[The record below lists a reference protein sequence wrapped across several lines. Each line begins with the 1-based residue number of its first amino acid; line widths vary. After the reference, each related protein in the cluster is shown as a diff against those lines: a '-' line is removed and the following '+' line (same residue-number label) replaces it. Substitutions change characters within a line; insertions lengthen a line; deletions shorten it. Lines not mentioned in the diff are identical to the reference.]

1 LLYLCGHLHTQHF
14 VQTDKLT
21 DIVTGGFCVYPHR
34 YGYIEISTE
43 GWKYEAKTTDVS
55 GYALENN
62 VDDVN
67 LLEYSSYGYDFFY
80 NSAYAQAK
88 EAISSVVT
96 DSELAEKYSDFSAKL
111 NVAYFGGVFS
121 DLDFSFI
128 DDFISATEG
137 TGWNSYMKTILL
149 DTKDNVYC
157 HWPVEAE

>member
-1 LLYLCGHLHTQHF
+1 MLHQHSWFVTLYYQQWLDGDNHANIPPNGESGAQMEQRVLEAFTEIKG
-14 VQTDKLT
+14 TDKDT
-21 DIVTGGFCVYPHR
+21 VI
-34 YGYIEISTE
+34 
-43 GWKYEAKTTDVS
+43 
-55 GYALENN
+55 
-62 VDDVN
+62 
-67 LLEYSSYGYDFFY
+67 
-80 NSAYAQAK
+80 AQAK

-149 DTKDNVYC
+149 DTKDNIYC